1 MRWLLLVLIS
11 INVWANDLENAVV
24 DTRDF
29 MAGKAT
35 TDHIVNANLQEVPK
49 FAGSSPKEASF
60 YDEPNLLKE
69 RSEAA
74 AIVDDVAQ
82 HLKETAS
89 TRPRFKIDPATDP
102 LFKSRD
108 LDPSLTISDD
118 SDDTLATAEGS
129 VEKTCEEGGED
140 VTYECLENRHITPQ
154 VPMKTAT
161 LTVNHLAFSP
171 KMESY
176 VVQTSGG
183 GVFHHGKW
191 ETRHRQNGWIIT
203 LPTQIDEFK
212 AQFCKNF
219 VAKDS
224 VTGQIFNIDC
234 NRIQQFKINNGS
246 VSQSHD
252 KVTIAVPSFVVVGHR
267 CFWRKRQIQ
276 QPLAASMN
284 ITLIHDTY
292 EGEEIDEWTGC
303 EQFEDLIDQG
313 LCQYAKRELTIGPE
327 TRNINGYAIFKD
339 EWQYKQIYHCKMI
352 KDECSVLRSKGC
364 TQINSRCKEFRQNKC
379 WIYEQTYSCPD
390 GKISISKIKAPKGSA
405 FCLTGNCHDAS
416 YQANG
421 NMLDVMSKL
430 TMLQEVQKDMNAQK
444 NPADLKVFRGGGF
457 SCTRNCVNFKDCC
470 GRMKGWG
477 VKVHLANCK
486 PEEQQLAI
494 MRDQNLCHQVGA
506 TYCAKKVLR
515 RCISKKTSFCCFGT
529 RFAKILQ
536 QQGRSQL
543 GIGWGDPKCPDCRP
557 LTIEELSKLD
567 LSKMNFSEL
576 FEDLMKKY
584 KSPNLK
590 KLQQATSNK
599 ITEHMERVTAGLKN
613 NEKVAQTGVIGEKK
627 DSL

>member
-1 MRWLLLVLIS
+1 MRWLLILIS
-11 INVWANDLENAVV
+11 INVWANELEDVV
-24 DTRDF
+24 IDTRNF

-74 AIVDDVAQ
+74 ATVDDVAQ

-108 LDPSLTISDD
+108 QDPSLTINDD
-118 SDDTLATAEGS
+118 SDDPLATSEGS
-129 VEKTCEEGGED
+129 VEKTCEEGGENI
-140 VTYECLENRHITPQ
+140 TYECLENRIVTVN
-154 VPMKTAT
+154 VPIKTAT
-161 LTVNHLAFSP
+161 LTVNHLGFSP
-171 KMESY
+171 VNVQESY
-176 VVQTSGG
+176 VVRAGNFWRSTQYGSRDKLVGYD
-183 GVFHHGKW
+183 V
-191 ETRHRQNGWIIT
+191 T
-203 LPTQIDEFK
+203 LPKEINAFK
-212 AQFCKNF
+212 EKFCQGF
-219 VAKDS
+219 PGLDS

-234 NRIQQFKINNGS
+234 SRIVGFKINSGS
-246 VSQSHD
+246 LSEDSNNFYIR
-252 KVTIAVPSFVVVGHR
+252 TPTNA
-267 CFWRKRQIQ
+267 
-276 QPLAASMN
+276 LN
-284 ITLIHDTY
+284 ITLQHKTY
-292 EGEEIDEWTGC
+292 EGEAIDEWTGC
-303 EQFEDLIDQG
+303 GQFEELVDQG
-313 LCQYAKRELTIGPE
+313 LCQYATRELTIGAE
-327 TRNINGYAIFKD
+327 TRNINSYPIFRD
-339 EWQYKQIYHCKMI
+339 DWQYKQIYHCKMI

-430 TMLQEVQKDMNAQK
+430 AMLQEVQKDIDAQK
-444 NPADLKVFRGGGF
+444 NPADLKVFRGDAY
-457 SCTRNCVNFKDCC
+457 SCSRNCVNFKDCC

-486 PEEQQLAI
+486 PEEQQLAK

-557 LTIEELSKLD
+557 LTVEELSKLD
-567 LSKMNFSEL
+567 LSKMDFSEL

-590 KLQQATSNK
+590 ALQQATTNK

-613 NEKVAQTGVIGEKK
+613 NDPIAQTGVIGEKK

>member
-1 MRWLLLVLIS
+1 MRWLLLILIS
-11 INVWANDLENAVV
+11 INLCANELEDVV
-24 DTRDF
+24 IDTRNF

-49 FAGSSPKEASF
+49 FAGSSPKEGSF

-74 AIVDDVAQ
+74 AIDNDVAQ

-108 LDPSLTISDD
+108 LDPSLTIKDD
-118 SDDTLATAEGS
+118 SDDQLITSEGS

-140 VTYECLENRHITPQ
+140 VTYECLENRIVTVN
-154 VPMKTAT
+154 VPIKTAT
-161 LTVNHLAFSP
+161 LTVNHLGFSP
-171 KMESY
+171 VHVQESY
-176 VVQTSGG
+176 VVRAGNFWRSTQYG
-183 GVFHHGKW
+183 
-191 ETRHRQNGWIIT
+191 TRSKLVGYDVT
-203 LPTQIDEFK
+203 LPKEINAFK
-212 AQFCKNF
+212 EKFCQGF
-219 VAKDS
+219 TGLDS

-234 NRIQQFKINNGS
+234 SRIVGFTTNSGS
-246 VSQSHD
+246 LSEDSN
-252 KVTIAVPSFVVVGHR
+252 KFYIRTPTNA
-267 CFWRKRQIQ
+267 
-276 QPLAASMN
+276 LN
-284 ITLIHDTY
+284 ITLQHKTY
-292 EGEEIDEWTGC
+292 EGEAIDEWTGC
-303 EQFEDLIDQG
+303 EHFEDLVEQG
-313 LCQYAKRELTIGPE
+313 LCQYATRELTIGAE
-327 TRNINGYAIFKD
+327 TRNINSYPIFRD
-339 EWQYKQIYHCKMI
+339 DWQYKQIYHCKMI

-430 TMLQEVQKDMNAQK
+430 AMLQEVQKDINAQK
-444 NPADLKVFRGGGF
+444 NPADLKVFRGDAY
-457 SCTRNCVNFKDCC
+457 SCSRNCVNFKDCC
-470 GRMKGWG
+470 GRMNGWG

-486 PEEQQLAI
+486 PEERKLAA

-506 TYCAKKVLR
+506 TYCAKKVLG

-536 QQGRSQL
+536 QQGRPQL
-543 GIGWGDPKCPDCRP
+543 GIGWGDAKCPDCRP
-557 LTIEELSKLD
+557 LTVEELSKLD

-590 KLQQATSNK
+590 KLQQATTNK

-613 NEKVAQTGVIGEKK
+613 NDPIAQTGVIGEKK